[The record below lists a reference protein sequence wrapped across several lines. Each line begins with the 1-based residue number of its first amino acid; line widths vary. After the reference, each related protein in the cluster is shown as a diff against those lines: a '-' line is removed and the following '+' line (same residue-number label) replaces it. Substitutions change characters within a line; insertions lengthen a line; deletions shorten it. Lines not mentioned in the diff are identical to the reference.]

1 MFHRTV
7 PGVSGKLVKSSHGEQ
22 QSEPSDVT
30 AVPQPHAHIPRMENS
45 MGWEPSDIKDAL
57 PGEALSYEFGVMLVV
72 VTGSLS
78 LQEFKRIIVKIK
90 PQIQK
95 PPLERRWVAGWE
107 GELGGMEG
115 RAEPCLPPAVS
126 LHSALRD
133 CTDLGPEGS
142 PTSWKT
148 KK

>member
-1 MFHRTV
+1 
-7 PGVSGKLVKSSHGEQ
+7 
-22 QSEPSDVT
+22 
-30 AVPQPHAHIPRMENS
+30 MENS

-95 PPLERRWVAGWE
+95 PPLERR
-107 GELGGMEG
+107 
-115 RAEPCLPPAVS
+115 
-126 LHSALRD
+126 
-133 CTDLGPEGS
+133 
-142 PTSWKT
+142 
-148 KK
+148 

>member
-1 MFHRTV
+1 
-7 PGVSGKLVKSSHGEQ
+7 
-22 QSEPSDVT
+22 
-30 AVPQPHAHIPRMENS
+30 

-95 PPLERRWVAGWE
+95 PPLERR
-107 GELGGMEG
+107 
-115 RAEPCLPPAVS
+115 
-126 LHSALRD
+126 
-133 CTDLGPEGS
+133 
-142 PTSWKT
+142 
-148 KK
+148 